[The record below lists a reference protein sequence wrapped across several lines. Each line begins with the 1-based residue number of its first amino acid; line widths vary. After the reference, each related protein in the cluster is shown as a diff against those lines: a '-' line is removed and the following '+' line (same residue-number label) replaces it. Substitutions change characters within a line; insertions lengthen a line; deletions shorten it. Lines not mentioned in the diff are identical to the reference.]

1 MPSSSSR
8 RPFPFFPGARTP
20 PSNTQDPPY
29 DPLEHECTPIPI
41 FHPPHSLE
49 KEVKEQAKQDEE
61 DEQAGRASLER
72 SLSTLKNPAWCAE
85 LRREI
90 ATPDHPDW
98 NVMYYENLKRI
109 QEMVQDVWEKK
120 YSFRRIINFKMNFTL
135 DGSPQDVKNVKQLV
149 EHLNLKTPIKGRGL
163 ILLSLLTRIENLV
176 GGPRGS
182 TRYEIVKD
190 WSESIAWVLEA
201 LHRNKV
207 DSEEN
212 WIKLIVVIKLIA
224 DNRLGITDRTLFF
237 NGDEVAPILSAHN
250 LVVQMQL
257 QAPHNLVCPKIVKTA
272 RKRRNVGPAFVAT
285 ARFVKETARPLAGQ
299 LGMIDLSGF

>member
-1 MPSSSSR
+1 MHNSQSRVCHLLFTFVSRRRFCSPQASGFAHFRLFLRSLMESRPPRFPKPEPNFAADLEFVSLRLLSFSLPLSLFLLNSMPSSSSR

-120 YSFRRIINFKMNFTL
+120 YSFRRIVSFPFHHFLRVNPDL
-135 DGSPQDVKNVKQLV
+135 QGVLYS
-149 EHLNLKTPIKGRGL
+149 R
-163 ILLSLLTRIENLV
+163 
-176 GGPRGS
+176 S
-182 TRYEIVKD
+182 TSR
-190 WSESIAWVLEA
+190 
-201 LHRNKV
+201 
-207 DSEEN
+207 
-212 WIKLIVVIKLIA
+212 
-224 DNRLGITDRTLFF
+224 
-237 NGDEVAPILSAHN
+237 
-250 LVVQMQL
+250 
-257 QAPHNLVCPKIVKTA
+257 
-272 RKRRNVGPAFVAT
+272 
-285 ARFVKETARPLAGQ
+285 
-299 LGMIDLSGF
+299 